1 MGKGIFGCLFIVS
14 LFSCNFLESK
24 SDIFLAEVYG
34 KELYYEDIR
43 HLVTI
48 GLNEEDSTKLVQSI
62 LEKWVKEQLLLQKA
76 KLNLPLIQ
84 QEVSAQVE
92 SYENSLLIYAYQ
104 RELLNQKLDSVVSDK
119 EIKDFYDNNQRNFLL
134 DKDIATV
141 NYIKLKKEVPY
152 LWKVKSLYKKNDE
165 DSRVSLEDYCHQFAQ
180 EYYID
185 DDWQYINDIFLRL
198 PEDLD
203 LEYIN
208 FYAGKS
214 LEFDDDQFNYYIFLK
229 KYKSK
234 GNVSPLNMIK
244 NKIRTIVLNK
254 RKLEFLKDVEKEL
267 YQTALYNNH
276 IRYEEN

>member
-1 MGKGIFGCLFIVS
+1 MGKGIFGCFFIVS